1 MFVFC
6 SYILRV
12 CGLRADDPHPAPMCP
27 TPTLLLPPT
36 LLAPVSPGL
45 GSASPGV
52 ASLRV
57 LRTLALVDLDAFYV
71 SVERRRD
78 PTLVGRPVVVGGAP
92 HERGVVSCA
101 SYEARGHGVHAA
113 MPLAEAAALLPARC
127 PACVRRQAQ
136 HPTSSGPA
144 TSSDS
149 GGWRPNL
156 NSGDR
161 AGALRSA
168 GWGAEG
174 RRGGRRVVFLH
185 KDDAG
190 ARAASRACRG
200 SPATAAVQRSDCG
213 CPVFLHGDHAAYA
226 QASRQVME
234 VLESFTP
241 ALETVSLDEAYLDL
255 TGCERHHRSW
265 TAAAQSLR
273 EAVLAATGL
282 SVSVGIGGTRAVAKV
297 AAALAKPAGIVVVR
311 PGEERAFLAALP
323 LEHLPGIGE
332 KTRAQ
337 LERFNLRSIGDL
349 AAMPDGLLEATFGR
363 MGPALARRARGQEDD
378 GGARVGTRTPKTRS
392 ISRDTTFAADT
403 DDPQV
408 VDGTLSH
415 LAQRAARALRAAGL
429 CARAV
434 GVRLRYS
441 DFDTVETRQRLPAP
455 TDLDHEIL
463 ERVRA
468 LWPARWTRRVRL
480 RLVGVVLHD
489 LVEAGERQLNLGL
502 CMPDAPRQ
510 ARREPPDAPLPTA
523 LGETLAAYAPRSHL
537 GPEEAR
543 VLDCAV
549 DRAVDAIRDR
559 HGFGALVRGRA
570 IALLGFAR
578 APRQARRE
586 LPTHAAAR

>member
-1 MFVFC
+1 
-6 SYILRV
+6 
-12 CGLRADDPHPAPMCP
+12 MCP
-27 TPTLLLPPT
+27 PPTLLLPPAAP
-36 LLAPVSPGL
+36 APVSPGL
-45 GSASPGV
+45 GSATP
-52 ASLRV
+52 RV

-78 PTLVGRPVVVGGAP
+78 PTLEGRPVVVGGVP
-92 HERGVVSCA
+92 HGSALGTGPLSARGVVSCA

-127 PACVRRQAQ
+127 PACVRAQA
-136 HPTSSGPA
+136 HPPVAGPSQA
-144 TSSDS
+144 
-149 GGWRPNL
+149 GGGCPR
-156 NSGDR
+156 
-161 AGALRSA
+161 
-168 GWGAEG
+168 
-174 RRGGRRVVFLH
+174 
-185 KDDAG
+185 
-190 ARAASRACRG
+190 
-200 SPATAAVQRSDCG
+200 G
-213 CPVFLHGDHAAYA
+213 CPVFLHGDHSAYA

-234 VLESFTP
+234 VLEGFTP
-241 ALETVSLDEAYLDL
+241 ALEIVSLDEAYLDL

-273 EAVLAATGL
+273 AAVLAATGL

-349 AAMPDGLLEATFGR
+349 AAMPDDLLEATFGR
-363 MGPALARRARGQEDD
+363 PGPALARRARGQEDD
-378 GGARVGTRTPKTRS
+378 GGARIGQREPKTRS
-392 ISRDTTFAADT
+392 ISRDTTFATDT

-489 LVEAGERQLNLGL
+489 LVESGERQLGL
-502 CMPDAPRQ
+502 ALHAPTPAALMPAALMP
-510 ARREPPDAPLPTA
+510 AA
-523 LGETLAAYAPRSHL
+523 LGEALASYVPRSHL

-543 VLDCAV
+543 ELDCAV

-570 IALLGFAR
+570 IALLGEFAS
-578 APRQARRE
+578 APRQVRRAARHAFS
-586 LPTHAAAR
+586 THAASR